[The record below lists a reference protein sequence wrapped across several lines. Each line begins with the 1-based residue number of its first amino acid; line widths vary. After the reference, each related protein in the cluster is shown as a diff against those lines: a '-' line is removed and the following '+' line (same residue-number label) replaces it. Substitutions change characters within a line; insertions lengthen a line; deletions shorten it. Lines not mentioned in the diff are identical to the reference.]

1 MNRCPIRSHIVRGLV
16 LRWLLCA
23 VPAGVLPA
31 RTLPPH
37 VQTPAP
43 ATATVPM
50 VPDARAA
57 ITLTPVTGITEN
69 SGFLPVR
76 VRIENRTS
84 EARAWRIDFT
94 FMSYSPVQ
102 AECTST
108 FMVES
113 GGAGAGETVLFVPL
127 AFESNNRG
135 GYGYLQF
142 NATVTGPETAGFPV
156 SIFGGGAVGNRHI
169 AAARSLE
176 PRIQALMREVE
187 QAAPR
192 SPGTRAVRVPAS
204 ERFFEPTVV
213 DIAGWPAD
221 WRVWSTFCAVMLE
234 ESDWEQLDSARRAA
248 LRDWV
253 ATGGQLYLFPRE
265 ARPADNERLGT
276 GAIRRLE
283 RPFAALPRVDVIRL
297 MDEADAARAQGLR
310 WPADSLLAGP
320 ADPLVRPF
328 RAGGWLIGFV
338 ICFAIVAGP
347 VNLFWFAPVGR
358 RHRLFLT
365 VPLLAVGGTLAL
377 WLAILIG
384 DGLGGTGAR
393 QAFVMLL
400 PGENRA
406 VVHQQQLVRTGV
418 ISSGD
423 FPLRSDT
430 ALITTLGSDV
440 RTRRTTLVRD
450 GQTAAGDWFTNR
462 SILRH
467 ELLRIEPTRAR
478 LELVAGGGDSPPVV
492 QSSLG
497 TTLREFE
504 YLDES
509 GTPWFAAEV
518 PPGRRVT
525 LQQPGAGQADRSTG
539 NVTRGHFRAT
549 GGASELAP
557 LATHRAIR
565 WEDRVIIYSGRVEAA
580 QP

>member
-1 MNRCPIRSHIVRGLV
+1 MSGLPIRKRRSRGMV
-16 LRWLLCA
+16 LGWLILGA
-23 VPAGVLPA
+23 VGFLPA

-50 VPDARAA
+50 APDARAA
-57 ITLTPVTGITEN
+57 ITLTPIAGITEN
-69 SGFLPVR
+69 SGFMPVR

-94 FMSYSPVQ
+94 FMTYSPVQ
-102 AECTST
+102 AECTSS

-113 GGAGAGETVLFVPL
+113 GGAGTGETVLFVPL
-127 AFESNNRG
+127 AFDSANRG
-135 GYGYLQF
+135 AYGYLQF
-142 NATVTGPETAGFPV
+142 TATVTGPEAAGFPV

-176 PRIQALMREVE
+176 PRIQEMLREQE
-187 QAAPR
+187 QANPR
-192 SPGTRAVRVPAS
+192 RPGARAVRVPAS
-204 ERFFEPTVV
+204 DRFLEPTVV

-253 ATGGQLYLFPRE
+253 ATGGQLLLFPRE
-265 ARPADNERLGT
+265 ARPAVAEPLGN
-276 GAIRRLE
+276 GAIRRLV
-283 RPFAALPRVDVIRL
+283 RPFAALPRADLIRL
-297 MDEADAARAQGLR
+297 MDEADAARAQGRR
-310 WPADSLLAGP
+310 WPETPHLDNP

-338 ICFAIVAGP
+338 ICFAVVAGP

-365 VPLLAVGGTLAL
+365 VPLLAVGGTCAL
-377 WLAILIG
+377 WMAILIG

-393 QAFVMLL
+393 QVLVMLL

-418 ISSGD
+418 ISSGA

-430 ALITTLGSDV
+430 ALVTSLGSDA
-440 RTRRTTLVRD
+440 RTRRTTLARD

-478 LELVAGGGDSPPVV
+478 VELVAGGKGAPPVV

-497 TTLREFE
+497 TTLRDFE
-504 YLDES
+504 YVDDA
-509 GTPWFAAEV
+509 GTRWFAAEV
-518 PPGRRVT
+518 PPGRRIT
-525 LQQPGAGQADRSTG
+525 LASPSREPTFSYAEPARRGQ
-539 NVTRGHFRAT
+539 FRAT

-557 LATHRAIR
+557 IPTHRSIR
-565 WEDRVIIYSGRVEAA
+565 WEDRVIIYTGRVEAA